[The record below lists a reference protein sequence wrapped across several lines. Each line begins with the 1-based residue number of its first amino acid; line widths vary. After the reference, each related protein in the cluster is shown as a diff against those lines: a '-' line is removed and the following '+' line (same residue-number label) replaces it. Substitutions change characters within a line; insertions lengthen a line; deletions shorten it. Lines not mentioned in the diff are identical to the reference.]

1 MSVRQGDRVLVNIA
15 PFIGSTI
22 RSEQSVPCRVL
33 GVRVDE
39 VQVCPEPPCREVTL
53 WVGGHW
59 IESRPTPKANLVHA

>member
-53 WVGGHW
+53 WVGALD
-59 IESRPTPKANLVHA
+59 RKPATPKANLVHA